1 MIFSR
6 WGGNDDFSRILT
18 TRLSG
23 PLVLGLHA
31 HSHVVCLAGKVA
43 YFSNSPAS
51 DLPQAPSILK
61 YFKHRGSTSGVRSRS
76 LSCSRGSQ
84 HSLPL
89 SDCLATKTPLPGTT
103 EYTVDCFWS
112 NKLFQYFSFSPITV
126 LPCGL
131 QSAFLCPLLLVTMV
145 GDFIQWWFTILKT
158 QSHTFAIM
166 IALVQQQFEVPKLI
180 LIVISV
186 VE

>member
-1 MIFSR
+1 MMISSR
-6 WGGNDDFSRILT
+6 WGGNDSFSWILT

-51 DLPQAPSILK
+51 DLSQAPSILK

-103 EYTVDCFWS
+103 EYIVDCFLEHSSISLSVQSQSCHVDCSQPSCVLSSWS
-112 NKLFQYFSFSPITV
+112 
-126 LPCGL
+126 
-131 QSAFLCPLLLVTMV
+131 
-145 GDFIQWWFTILKT
+145 QW
-158 QSHTFAIM
+158 S
-166 IALVQQQFEVPKLI
+166 
-180 LIVISV
+180 VISFNDISLF
-186 VE
+186 